1 MNSKLKNWFLTLW
14 VQIRDMYLYFFR
26 HAIIVNGYV
35 DDLTWRGIRCRN
47 WGDDLN
53 YYFLRKLT
61 GRPVVFYHNFRFAKW
76 FHLKNYLCIGTL
88 IDSKNCVNPQSII
101 WGSGVSGLERS
112 FTYPAKVLALR
123 GPKTKDFCN
132 RYGLVCPDVYGD
144 PALLLSLLYKPKEHH
159 NKRKK
164 NKIGII
170 PNVADI
176 GHPVIKELKEKVNED
191 FELIDLSRY
200 HKWTEVIDQI
210 CSCRCILSSSLHGII
225 ISDVYQIPNC
235 WISLTGKAIV
245 GKLKFCDYASSVGRD
260 FDKPIKIENISDLMG
275 LSDDV
280 FSCADPE
287 IIKKLQEGL
296 IKVAPFKLKV

>member
-1 MNSKLKNWFLTLW
+1 MIPKIIEEKLITVW
-14 VQIRDMYLYFFR
+14 VQIRDLYLYFFR

-35 DDLTWRGIRCRN
+35 DDLTWQGIRHRN

-53 YYFLRKLT
+53 YYFLRELT
-61 GRPVVFYHNFRFAKW
+61 GRHVIFYHNFKFAKW
-76 FHLKNYLCIGTL
+76 LHLKNYLCIGTL
-88 IDSKNCVNPQSII
+88 IDAKNCVNTQSVV
-101 WGSGVSGLERS
+101 WGAGVSGLERS
-112 FTYPAKVLALR
+112 FIHPAIIHAVR
-123 GPKTKDFCN
+123 GPQTKVFCD
-132 RYGLVCPDVYGD
+132 RYGAKCPEVYGD
-144 PALLLSLLYKPKEHH
+144 PALLLSLIYNPNTI
-159 NKRKK
+159 NKKK
-164 NKIGII
+164 KIGVI
-170 PNVADI
+170 PNIADFN
-176 GHPVIKELKEKVNED
+176 HPFIKDLMKVVNAD
-191 FELIDLSRY
+191 YELINLSKY
-200 HKWTEVIDQI
+200 NNWTDVIDKI
-210 CSCRCILSSSLHGII
+210 CSCSCIFSSSLHGII
-225 ISDVYQIPNC
+225 VSDVYQIPNC